1 MKFAII
7 NLLVLIIMVLGIIS
21 TSTMNI
27 FWLLGELILWSFV
40 HLFLL
45 RKDWKY
51 LFNLFRKGFLT
62 FILPLFILSVYVVFN
77 DYSFLI
83 SFVKII
89 SIGII
94 SILFLV
100 PVITDSI
107 LISTNKIS
115 FLRLFFEAFVL
126 IRNFVNGFVDDLF
139 IGILTAPKFKESSFI
154 SKIKFIGLATFTL
167 IARAP
172 DIITNLLVS
181 TKISKFE
188 TIQLKVITN
197 PSKGLY
203 TSLGLALV
211 FFTTYL
217 ILFYGNQ

>member
-7 NLLVLIIMVLGIIS
+7 NLLVLIIMVIGIIS

-45 RKDWKY
+45 RNDWKY
-51 LFNLFRKGFLT
+51 LFNIFRKGFIVFMML
-62 FILPLFILSVYVVFN
+62 LFILSIYVIFN
-77 DYSFLI
+77 ANSFLI
-83 SFVKII
+83 SLVKIM

-100 PVITDSI
+100 PVITDSF
-107 LISTNKIS
+107 LISINKIS
-115 FLRLFFEAFVL
+115 FLRIFFEAFIL
-126 IRNFVNGFVDDLF
+126 IRNFVSGLVDDLF
-139 IGILTAPKFKESSFI
+139 LGILTAPKFKESSFI
-154 SKIKFIGLATFTL
+154 TKVKFIGLATFTL

-172 DIITNLLVS
+172 DITTNLLVS

-188 TIQLKVITN
+188 TIHLKAITN

-203 TSLGLALV
+203 ISLGLALF

-217 ILFYGNQ
+217 VHFYGN